1 MVIYNDSPIIYKILI
16 HIFSLFNTVN
26 KGPITKLIIVK
37 LIKKIYS
44 SWSNSNFIPHTKN
57 PTTKIATSYKITI
70 DTQLWPHIKQNI

>member
-44 SWSNSNFIPHTKN
+44 SCFNSNFIPNTIDRN
-57 PTTKIATSYKITI
+57 KIAINYKLTV
-70 DTQLWPHIKQNI
+70 DTPL